1 MTSETGPVEAEDD
14 GARAVEH
21 GHGPGRGPDA
31 REAHA
36 ADRFLEE
43 QSPDDAARVAEHHE
57 EMRKLGAEVKGEGEI
72 E

>member
-14 GARAVEH
+14 GARSVEH
-21 GHGPGRGPDA
+21 GHGPGRVPTHGRPT
-31 REAHA
+31 RPTGSSK
-36 ADRFLEE
+36 E